1 MIHFIVAL
9 RSEAKPLVEF
19 YKLKKKK
26 NLTNPIIFHNE
37 NTSLT
42 VAGIGKINTAMGI
55 THTFYE
61 FNQQRNNIWIN
72 IGIAGHKTKK
82 IGNILLVNKV
92 TDIETKKNNYPFII
106 DNCGIE
112 QESCITYNKENQN
125 YTNDLSDME
134 ASSFFYSCQK
144 FSTKEF
150 IHSLKIVSDNN
161 EQKINFYDKEII
173 NDLILKKIRKI
184 DTFKEKIYNIWID
197 YFEKKKKK

>member
-1 MIHFIVAL
+1 MNFIN
-9 RSEAKPLVEF
+9 
-19 YKLKKKK
+19 LKKT
-26 NLTNPIIFHNE
+26 LTNPIIFHNE

-92 TDIETKKNNYPFII
+92 TDIETKNNYPFI

-112 QESCITYNKENQN
+112 QVVYN
-125 YTNDLSDME
+125 L
-134 ASSFFYSCQK
+134 
-144 FSTKEF
+144 
-150 IHSLKIVSDNN
+150 
-161 EQKINFYDKEII
+161 
-173 NDLILKKIRKI
+173 
-184 DTFKEKIYNIWID
+184 
-197 YFEKKKKK
+197 